1 MCKSLRIVDF
11 NKSRLLRLRHCKQK
25 QTEQRLNTLPR
36 LAPVLLWCLHQKNLV
51 SCDIFSLCP
60 FCQVSKMTVK
70 VLSVSSED
78 LRFSADTVFQLPG
91 LQNDQPDQSAIS
103 LNRHVI
109 TNHSTN
115 ILTDLSTGGTE
126 FPFWQNY
133 QHFFFW
139 PRELADAG
147 RAISPSLKFMEKVI
161 LPFVHTE

>member
-1 MCKSLRIVDF
+1 
-11 NKSRLLRLRHCKQK
+11 
-25 QTEQRLNTLPR
+25 
-36 LAPVLLWCLHQKNLV
+36 
-51 SCDIFSLCP
+51 
-60 FCQVSKMTVK
+60 MTVK

-126 FPFWQNY
+126 FPF
-133 QHFFFW
+133 
-139 PRELADAG
+139 
-147 RAISPSLKFMEKVI
+147 
-161 LPFVHTE
+161 